1 MFKNFTF
8 YALLIVTVGIFACSS
23 ESEAQATPIQLV
35 PNDSNTTDDDATGG
49 NNIPGDSFSL
59 ATLQIETSWNT
70 ADRATVSEDATT
82 HGPTAYYFM
91 ENQEMVLISK
101 EPDGKRTELKETPGQ
116 ERSLDVVKSLSYTAT
131 IFNIPENGVTIAQ
144 VHNRSNGV
152 LRPLVRVYIDDD
164 RKVKFKLTD
173 DPDSASQYTTVNGP
187 LYQAGEV
194 IEVSISTSNGTASF
208 TATTPAG
215 TFSETFT
222 PSNNWAP
229 YSEGYYFKAGV
240 YTEGNDTRAEIRF
253 SEFDLIK

>member
-8 YALLIVTVGIFACSS
+8 YALLIATVGIFSCSS
-23 ESEAQATPIQLV
+23 ESDEQNNFIQLV
-35 PNDSNTTDDDATGG
+35 PNDDDTTDGDTTEID
-49 NNIPGDSFSL
+49 NVPGDNFAL

-82 HGPTAYYFM
+82 HGPTEYYFLDD
-91 ENQEMVLISK
+91 QEMVLISK

-116 ERSLDVVKSLSYTAT
+116 ERPLDVVKSLSYTAT

-144 VHNRSNGV
+144 VHNRSTGV

-164 RKVKFKLTD
+164 HRIKFKLTD
-173 DPDSASQYTTVNGP
+173 DPDSDSQYTTINGP
-187 LYQAGEV
+187 LYQEGDI
-194 IEVSISTSNGTASF
+194 IEVSMSTSNGTASF
-208 TATTPAG
+208 TATTLAG

-222 PSNNWAP
+222 PSNNWTP
-229 YSEGYYFKAGV
+229 YSNGYYFKAGV

-253 SEFDLIK
+253 SEFELIK